1 MYEEI
6 VVRGGV
12 SPDYFFNEMDYY
24 ECLVYIKGLR
34 KRERTELERVRLM
47 MWAALVPHSKNGL
60 ELEDVLKL
68 GVEDNEGEKEDIENE
83 RAEMAALRQRAK
95 MMEERLN
102 EQHIC

>member
-1 MYEEI
+1 M
-6 VVRGGV
+6 

-68 GVEDNEGEKEDIENE
+68 EDNGGEKEDIENE